1 MEPSTD
7 AVEAGEPRKGRRPLF
22 ASIGFLGGL
31 MGGLLGVG
39 GGLVMVPLQVIWGGL
54 SQRQANATSL
64 VAIIPIAI
72 AALPIYYF
80 EKGAPQVDL
89 HMALFLVIGS
99 VVGAYV
105 GARLLKRIPERPLTF
120 GVAALLF
127 FAGVKELVAP

>member
-1 MEPSTD
+1 M
-7 AVEAGEPRKGRRPLF
+7 
-22 ASIGFLGGL
+22 GGL

-72 AALPIYYF
+72 AALPIYYLQ
-80 EKGAPQVDL
+80 KGTPQVDL
-89 HMALFLVIGS
+89 HLALFLVIGS
-99 VVGAYV
+99 GVGAYV

-120 GVAALLF
+120 GVAALLLL
-127 FAGVKELVAP
+127 AGIKELLAP

>member
-1 MEPSTD
+1 
-7 AVEAGEPRKGRRPLF
+7 
-22 ASIGFLGGL
+22 

-72 AALPIYYF
+72 AALPIYYLQ
-80 EKGAPQVDL
+80 KGTPQVDL
-89 HMALFLVIGS
+89 HLALFLVIGS
-99 VVGAYV
+99 GVGAYV

-120 GVAALLF
+120 GVAALLLL
-127 FAGVKELVAP
+127 AGIKELLAP